1 MPLAWMS
8 IVDASNSI
16 ILASHGLSG
25 MSPIMKEHALCSLTI
40 APTSPSVVIVPDLS
54 TDPVHASNTFVTTVG
69 VKFYAAA
76 AIMIDD
82 VKIGTLTVLDY
93 ETRDDFSA
101 DKASVLEEMAA
112 MVADLILSRIAFNQ
126 ALKTFYIFLTTSIMQ
141 YVSTPLEEVNCL
153 MKPLQEIMT
162 LEHHQAEEHSLCATL
177 SNLLVSFSDS
187 LKFLDDTIRSAIKLA
202 LLYEQLTSNWTKAD
216 YLSSLCLDR
225 SHSACLLGSE
235 LESLFFSITQHIHYE
250 SASYTGHVLSC
261 RWANSLDTRT
271 EDEGII
277 PSTTTSILAS
287 STRTSCESSTMTDI
301 LRSRSLSNA
310 TTTTITAAG
319 SSAAKEVSTDG
330 LVLWAVLY
338 TVLSK
343 YHLIWRRVQM
353 SSGVIHSFGEKIA
366 TVVLRFTFHDY
377 KLPTTTAVASN
388 STKQDTTSQEL
399 TTPNERQEMELLR
412 TILTQIGGDV
422 HICEDLSPVTFIVEV
437 SMPGIIAETAC
448 ANALS
453 SLGMLNLASSS
464 GEIRTMHHTRHGS
477 TLASSV
483 SAISVLPTVPEPL
496 LLPDRSVDLND
507 HPDLS
512 IRIKPSPKTPL
523 QVRRKLYSPA
533 ASGMIQRQCTGDTDS
548 GDEEAVVVYGAGDID
563 RDSSLSCS
571 DTPVASL
578 RYHSATISKMNESNP
593 GGIPC
598 SSHRVHRILSEYS
611 EHSDV
616 EDQQQYVIVSQSAP
630 NISQPSSNATHG
642 ANRSPVMSLSK
653 KSSNRSVRSSR
664 SSGSSVTDAVCQAVQ
679 RVRSFFRSDSLRVSP
694 LAPGLDEER
703 G

>member
-1 MPLAWMS
+1 M
-8 IVDASNSI
+8 
-16 ILASHGLSG
+16 
-25 MSPIMKEHALCSLTI
+25 
-40 APTSPSVVIVPDLS
+40 
-54 TDPVHASNTFVTTVG
+54 
-69 VKFYAAA
+69 
-76 AIMIDD
+76 
-82 VKIGTLTVLDY
+82 
-93 ETRDDFSA
+93 
-101 DKASVLEEMAA
+101 
-112 MVADLILSRIAFNQ
+112 
-126 ALKTFYIFLTTSIMQ
+126 
-141 YVSTPLEEVNCL
+141 
-153 MKPLQEIMT
+153 
-162 LEHHQAEEHSLCATL
+162 
-177 SNLLVSFSDS
+177 
-187 LKFLDDTIRSAIKLA
+187 
-202 LLYEQLTSNWTKAD
+202 
-216 YLSSLCLDR
+216 
-225 SHSACLLGSE
+225 
-235 LESLFFSITQHIHYE
+235 ES
-250 SASYTGHVLSC
+250 
-261 RWANSLDTRT
+261 RT

-319 SSAAKEVSTDG
+319 TLPAGKEVSTDG

-343 YHLIWRRVQM
+343 YHHIWRRVQM

-388 STKQDTTSQEL
+388 ATKQDTTPEL
-399 TTPNERQEMELLR
+399 ASNERQEMELLR
-412 TILTQIGGDV
+412 TILSQIGGDV

-437 SMPGIIAETAC
+437 SMPGIIAETTC

-453 SLGMLNLASSS
+453 AFGMLNLASSS

-496 LLPDRSVDLND
+496 LLPDRSVELND

-512 IRIKPSPKTPL
+512 VRIKPSPKTPL
-523 QVRRKLYSPA
+523 QVRRKLCSPVG
-533 ASGMIQRQCTGDTDS
+533 SGMIRQSTGDTDS
-548 GDEEAVVVYGAGDID
+548 GDEEVVVVCTTGDID

-571 DTPVASL
+571 DTPISSL
-578 RYHSATISKMNESNP
+578 RYHSATISKMNENNP
-593 GGIPC
+593 GGVPC

-611 EHSDV
+611 EHSDA
-616 EDQQQYVIVSQSAP
+616 EDQQQYVMNSQSAP
-630 NISQPSSNATHG
+630 TISQPQSSVTHA

-653 KSSNRSVRSSR
+653 KSSARSVRSSR
-664 SSGSSVTDAVCQAVQ
+664 SSGSSVTDVVCQAVQ
-679 RVRSFFRSDSLRVSP
+679 RVRSFFRNDSLRVSP